1 MRKLFA
7 IVGALALAGSASA
20 APVAGPITL
29 SVAIQG
35 LAPITITGSGTV
47 SVTGHTII
55 IGAGTIGLAA
65 PVVIPVTATSAINSI
80 TATQI
85 SNQSG
90 TFSMGG
96 VTNQLPSEV
105 CGGPPPASSA
115 CNGGGSIGGVMGLSG
130 VINVH
135 VIPNVV
141 VIPVNLNDARL
152 GQGGFTPAPFSFDAA
167 AWTVGSA
174 FVNTG
179 TATITTTGVYTSSV
193 TGVTLVT
200 PVFVSALGNLLP
212 LFAGLTLSNV
222 HISSVPEPGSLLL
235 IGTGI
240 AGLALLGRR
249 RQK

>member
-7 IVGALALAGSASA
+7 ILGVLALAGPAHA
-20 APVAGPITL
+20 GLVAGPINLT
-29 SVAIQG
+29 VAIQG
-35 LAPITITGSGTV
+35 LAPITINSSGTV
-47 SVTGHTII
+47 SVTNHTII
-55 IGAGTIGLAA
+55 IAAGAVGLPA

-90 TFSMGG
+90 TFSLGG
-96 VTNQLPSEV
+96 ITNQLPSEI
-105 CGGPPPASSA
+105 CPTAIPANSA
-115 CNGGGSIGGVMGLSG
+115 CNAGGNIGGVMGLSG
-130 VINVH
+130 IINVH

-152 GQGGFTPAPFSFDAA
+152 GQGGFTPAPFTFDAA
-167 AWTVGSA
+167 GWTVGQA
-174 FVNTG
+174 FVNSG
-179 TATITTTGVYTSSV
+179 NIVTTTGVYTSSV

-212 LFAGLTLSNV
+212 LFASLELVNV

-235 IGTGI
+235 IGAGV